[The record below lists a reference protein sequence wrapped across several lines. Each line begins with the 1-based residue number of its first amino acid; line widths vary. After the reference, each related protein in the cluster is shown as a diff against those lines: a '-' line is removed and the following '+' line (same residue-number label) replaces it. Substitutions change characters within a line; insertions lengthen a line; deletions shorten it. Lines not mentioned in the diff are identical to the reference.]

1 MAMIG
6 DDDRKVIT
14 DYFAQNL
21 KDPVKLVMFT
31 QKQSVL
37 TVPAG
42 HTCQYCTE
50 TEQMV
55 REVSELSD
63 KVSVQVH
70 DLVADASE
78 AQKYG
83 VDKIPA
89 ISVQGEKDY
98 GVRYYGIPAG
108 YEFTSLIEDIAEV
121 SKGDTALTDET
132 KQRLKE
138 IDKDVHIQVFLTPT

>member
-1 MAMIG
+1 MPLIG
-6 DDDRKVIT
+6 DEDRKVIT

-31 QKQSVL
+31 QKKSPL
-37 TVPAG
+37 TLPTG
-42 HTCQYCTE
+42 HTCQYCAE
-50 TEQMV
+50 TEQIV
-55 REVSELSD
+55 REVAGLSD
-63 KVSVQVH
+63 KVSVEVH
-70 DLVADASE
+70 DLVADHAE

-89 ISVQGEKDY
+89 ISILGQKDY

-121 SKGDTALTDET
+121 SKGGTALTDET
-132 KQRLKE
+132 KRRLRE
-138 IDKDVHIQVFLTPT
+138 VDKNVHIQVFLTPT